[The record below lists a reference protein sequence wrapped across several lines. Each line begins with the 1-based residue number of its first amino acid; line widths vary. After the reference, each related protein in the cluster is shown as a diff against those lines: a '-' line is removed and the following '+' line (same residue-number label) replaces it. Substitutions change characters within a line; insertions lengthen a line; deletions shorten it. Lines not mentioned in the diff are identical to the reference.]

1 MGTEQ
6 FHDKAEELKGK
17 AKQAVADVTDDQRL
31 DAEGKAEEAHA
42 KARQDVREAAEDLR
56 ETAETESEIRR

>member
-1 MGTEQ
+1 MGTEE

-31 DAEGKAEEAHA
+31 SAEGEAEEAKA
-42 KARQDVREAAEDLR
+42 KARQDVRDAAEDLR
-56 ETAETESEIRR
+56 DASQTEADIRR